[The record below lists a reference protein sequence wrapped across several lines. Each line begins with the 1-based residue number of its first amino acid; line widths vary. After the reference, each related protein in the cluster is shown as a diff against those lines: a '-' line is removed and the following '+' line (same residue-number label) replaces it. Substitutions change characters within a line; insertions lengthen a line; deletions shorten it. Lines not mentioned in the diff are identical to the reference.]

1 MKPLTLF
8 IIILFSFLSCKNEDK
23 IEAAIAQQDIDIA
36 VERFDQL
43 FAKTNKQNLPSL
55 KKAFPFMFPENVNDS
70 IWIEKTKD
78 TLQQELFSEVDI
90 MFPSFDDSEKDIENL
105 FNHIQ
110 YYYPEF
116 NPPRVITTTSNVDYR
131 NRVIVTDTIALIA
144 LDAYLGESHR
154 FYGSIP
160 RYIASTLKK
169 DQIVVDLAQAYAE
182 KYTFQSSRKTLLDEM
197 IYFGKVLYFEDK
209 VIPFKAENERISYTE
224 KQINWAKNN
233 EASIWSYFVE
243 RELLFSTSAK
253 LPSRFINPAPFSKF
267 YLEDIDSE
275 SPGKIGQ
282 YMGWQIVKAYMQHND
297 TLLKD
302 MLIMNAED
310 IFNKSK
316 FKPKK

>member
-1 MKPLTLF
+1 MQT
-8 IIILFSFLSCKNEDK
+8 
-23 IEAAIAQQDIDIA
+23 
-36 VERFDQL
+36 
-43 FAKTNKQNLPSL
+43 
-55 KKAFPFMFPENVNDS
+55 
-70 IWIEKTKD
+70 EK
-78 TLQQELFSEVDI
+78 V
-90 MFPSFDDSEKDIENL
+90 
-105 FNHIQ
+105 
-110 YYYPEF
+110 
-116 NPPRVITTTSNVDYR
+116 VDYIV
-131 NRVIVTDTIALIA
+131 NWLKDYATKAGVNGFVIGVSGGIDSAV
-144 LDAYLGESHR
+144 
-154 FYGSIP
+154 
-160 RYIASTLKK
+160 ASTLC
-169 DQIVVDLAQAYAE
+169 A
-182 KYTFQSSRKTLLDEM
+182 KTGL
-197 IYFGKVLYFEDK
+197 KVLYFEDK